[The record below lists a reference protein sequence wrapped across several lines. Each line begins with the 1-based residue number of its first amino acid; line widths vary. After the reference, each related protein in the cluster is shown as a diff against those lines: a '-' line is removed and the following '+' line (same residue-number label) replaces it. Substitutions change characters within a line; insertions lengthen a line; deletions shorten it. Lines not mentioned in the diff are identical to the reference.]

1 MQVTLRPQGRT
12 FAIDAADT
20 VLDAARRAGLVLPH
34 SCKGGNCGSCRAR
47 LVSGRIDYPRG
58 RPAGLADDEVA
69 QGYVLLCRAH
79 ALEDLV
85 LEAREIRRAGE
96 VETKQLPC
104 RVERLQRLAPEVMA
118 LYLRLPA
125 VEDFE
130 FRAGQYLDILPGD
143 GKRRSFSIASP
154 PHDAS
159 LIELHVRR
167 GNEFTVSVFETMQ
180 PGHLL
185 RIEGPLG
192 RFVYREPE
200 AGQAEGPAILV
211 AGGTGF
217 APMKSILR
225 HVLETGG
232 RRRLHLYWGAR
243 NEADLYDDAWL
254 RERVERFPQFRYTP
268 VLSMPSDEEAARH
281 RTGLVHEAVLT
292 DWPDLANAD
301 VYACGPPALVD
312 ALRGALPS
320 RGLPP
325 DRFHCD

>member
-12 FAIDAADT
+12 FTIDASET

-47 LVSGRIDYPRG
+47 LVSGSIDYPRG
-58 RPAGLADDEVA
+58 RPLGLADDEVA

-79 ALEDLV
+79 ALGDLE

-96 VETKQLPC
+96 VETRQLPC

-130 FRAGQYLDILPGD
+130 FHAGQYLDILPGD

-154 PHDAS
+154 PHDAG
-159 LIELHVRR
+159 LLELHVRR

-192 RFVYREPE
+192 GFAYREPE
-200 AGQAEGPAILV
+200 AERAAGPAILV

-254 RERVERFPQFRYTP
+254 RERVARFPQFRYTP
-268 VLSMPSDEEAARH
+268 VLSMPSEDEAARH
-281 RTGLVHEAVLT
+281 RTGLVHEAVLD
-292 DWPDLANAD
+292 DWPDLAGAD

-312 ALRGALPS
+312 ALRETLPA
-320 RGLPP
+320 RGLPA
-325 DRFHCD
+325 DHFHCH